1 MIEFVVLQE
10 IASITNKPTAQ
21 SRRGLRDVATD
32 DASDRRWLGSR
43 GNMPNGVRAVIF
55 TSLFLN
61 VLTLHGHN
69 YKHIK
74 PLQTLSKDF
83 LMGPP
88 IYENH
93 CGLVESGVIC

>member
-1 MIEFVVLQE
+1 
-10 IASITNKPTAQ
+10 
-21 SRRGLRDVATD
+21 
-32 DASDRRWLGSR
+32 
-43 GNMPNGVRAVIF
+43 MPNGVRAVIF
-55 TSLFLN
+55 TDLFLN

-69 YKHIK
+69 LKHIK

-93 CGLVESGVIC
+93 GYLQHCGLVESGVIC